1 MQSMEDLIK
10 TIKLSEDI
18 FALNGSENFI
28 DGQSYT
34 WRVFVTGDHM
44 CIYKLLG
51 ADGPT
56 SLLAHRQPCPYC
68 NIPADKLRNYREP
81 IRPMVRK
88 PGALLR
94 HPVNQFPVDMAHGLV
109 NILFTI
115 VLSLCSQLLQTYKG
129 LSKKETTELFDSL
142 VCGRAD
148 LIEEPR
154 DAEQAAHSLERSI
167 DAARLFFRNK
177 QYLRLVDAFNLVRK
191 DFNHQGT
198 RYTCHHLV
206 RALLSHCDTMYSVS
220 YTRKPVSKE
229 DQKRF
234 CTAASQFG
242 ALLSTMDGKGT
253 VWGHVWV
260 AHGSQFLTTWGTLY
274 PFLCHGVEG
283 RHRWLKREVA
293 LSARGQMKGGKVG
306 FEAVIR
312 HSIVL
317 VALLKRGVK
326 LSTWTRHVNKKNKIM
341 FDAFIAHVKTH
352 GV

>member
-1 MQSMEDLIK
+1 M
-10 TIKLSEDI
+10 
-18 FALNGSENFI
+18 
-28 DGQSYT
+28 
-34 WRVFVTGDHM
+34 
-44 CIYKLLG
+44 
-51 ADGPT
+51 
-56 SLLAHRQPCPYC
+56 
-68 NIPADKLRNYREP
+68 
-81 IRPMVRK
+81 
-88 PGALLR
+88 
-94 HPVNQFPVDMAHGLV
+94 
-109 NILFTI
+109 
-115 VLSLCSQLLQTYKG
+115 
-129 LSKKETTELFDSL
+129 
-142 VCGRAD
+142 CGRAD
-148 LIEEPR
+148 FIEEPR

-198 RYTCHHLV
+198 RYTCNHSV

-229 DQKRF
+229 HQKRF

-253 VWGHVWV
+253 VWGHIWV
-260 AHGSQFLTTWGTLY
+260 AHASQFLTTWGTLY

-293 LSARGQMKGGKVG
+293 LSARGQMKGGKVE

-326 LSTWTRHVNKKNKIM
+326 LSTRTGHVNNKNKIM
-341 FDAFIAHVKTH
+341 FDAFIAHVKPMAYESCFTH
-352 GV
+352 YPVPRVHSCIHTNDMQNTCCLRLCMVHASYLLPV